1 VICLGDGV
9 LTIHPAALSLY
20 EPAVI
25 AEAVAMALEGMARI
39 IEATTTLS
47 DDRRAILAEKARDL
61 VQARIISQPGRTVP
75 AQPQP
80 APSPTPAPAPRVR
93 RRRHEVA
100 PTQLSFADS
109 PHIIAESITGARPAP
124 YDAAVIQAPAHQY
137 GPTDRPMMRGLPLL
151 SAAGHPSHLARI
163 EDPQD
168 SHASTSQDVTDRARR
183 KRQATIVVAT
193 VPLVIAERNK
203 TA

>member
-1 VICLGDGV
+1 
-9 LTIHPAALSLY
+9 
-20 EPAVI
+20 
-25 AEAVAMALEGMARI
+25 
-39 IEATTTLS
+39 
-47 DDRRAILAEKARDL
+47 
-61 VQARIISQPGRTVP
+61 
-75 AQPQP
+75 
-80 APSPTPAPAPRVR
+80 
-93 RRRHEVA
+93 
-100 PTQLSFADS
+100 
-109 PHIIAESITGARPAP
+109 
-124 YDAAVIQAPAHQY
+124 
-137 GPTDRPMMRGLPLL
+137 MMRGLPLL

>member
-1 VICLGDGV
+1 LGDGV

-39 IEATTTLS
+39 IESTTTLS

-61 VQARIISQPGRTVP
+61 VQARIISQPGRVAP
-75 AQPQP
+75 VAP
-80 APSPTPAPAPRVR
+80 APAPVPAPAPRAR
-93 RRRHEVA
+93 RSRRHEVDPA
-100 PTQLSFADS
+100 QLSFADS
-109 PHIIAESITGARPAP
+109 PHIIAESITGTRPAP
-124 YDAAVIQAPAHQY
+124 YDAAVIKAPSHQY
-137 GPTDRPMMRGLPLL
+137 GITDRPMMRGLPLL